1 MKKIALVITLLC
13 AFVLPLAASTA
24 TSILDKSAAALRR
37 AGDVK
42 IEFAFTMG
50 GSTSEGYI
58 KIQGNKFVL
67 SMGGMITWFDG
78 KTMWQYSK
86 KNEEVSVTE
95 PSKSEIAKI
104 NPYSFLSFYKNG
116 YSASMGKST
125 AADHQ
130 VVLSGHGASQY
141 KNVKMKINK
150 KSLYPTQIDLTTTSG
165 HSLSIS
171 CKSVRK
177 NQSFPAS
184 TFSFSKKKFP
194 EAEIVDL
201 R

>member
-13 AFVLPLAASTA
+13 AFVLPMAASTA

-50 GSTSEGYI
+50 GM
-58 KIQGNKFVL
+58 L
-67 SMGGMITWFDG
+67 TWFDG

-125 AADHQ
+125 ATDHQ
-130 VVLSGHGASQY
+130 VILAGHGASQY
-141 KNVKMKINK
+141 KNVKMKISK

>member
-13 AFVLPLAASTA
+13 AFVLPMTASTA

-130 VVLSGHGASQY
+130 IVLSGHGASQY
-141 KNVKMKINK
+141 KNVKMKINR
-150 KSLYPTQIDLTTTSG
+150 KSLYPTQIDLTTTG
-165 HSLSIS
+165 EHSLSIL

-194 EAEIVDL
+194 EAEVVDL

>member
-1 MKKIALVITLLC
+1 
-13 AFVLPLAASTA
+13 
-24 TSILDKSAAALRR
+24 
-37 AGDVK
+37 
-42 IEFAFTMG
+42 
-50 GSTSEGYI
+50 
-58 KIQGNKFVL
+58 
-67 SMGGMITWFDG
+67 
-78 KTMWQYSK
+78 
-86 KNEEVSVTE
+86 
-95 PSKSEIAKI
+95 
-104 NPYSFLSFYKNG
+104 
-116 YSASMGKST
+116 MGKST
-125 AADHQ
+125 VTDHQ
-130 VVLSGHGASQY
+130 VILAGHGASQY
-141 KNVKMKINK
+141 KNVKMKISK